1 MTKRSAIP
9 ILVAAIVAAGVF
21 AWMQFTAPAL
31 AGAVFQGTTPGV
43 AINGY
48 DPVGYF
54 EQDAA
59 VKGTAEY
66 RANWSGVEWH
76 FASNANREAFLAEPA
91 KYAPQ
96 YGGYCAF
103 AAARGQLAK
112 TEPDAFTV
120 YDGKLYLNFDQPI
133 KRRWEGQKV
142 DFIATANDNWP
153 DLEQQAAAR

>member
-1 MTKRSAIP
+1 MTKRRAIP
-9 ILVAAIVAAGVF
+9 IIVAAIAAAAVF
-21 AWMQFTAPAL
+21 AYIQFTSPAL

-59 VKGTAEY
+59 VKGSEAY
-66 RANWSGVEWH
+66 SAQWNGVTWH
-76 FASNANREAFLAEPA
+76 FASADNRTTFLADPA
-91 KYAPQ
+91 RYAPQ

-120 YDGKLYLNFDQPI
+120 TGGKLYLNFDQPI
-133 KRRWEGQKV
+133 KRRWESQKAE
-142 DFIATANDNWP
+142 FIETADGNWP
-153 DLEQQAAAR
+153 DLEKQAAAR

>member
-1 MTKRSAIP
+1 MTKRRAIP
-9 ILVAAIVAAGVF
+9 ILVAAIAAAAVF
-21 AWMQFTAPAL
+21 AYMQFMSPAL

-54 EQDAA
+54 EKDAA
-59 VKGTAEY
+59 VKGSAAHSAEW
-66 RANWSGVEWH
+66 NGVLWH
-76 FASNANREAFLAEPA
+76 FASDESRATFLADPA
-91 KYAPQ
+91 RYAPQ

-120 YDGKLYLNFDQPI
+120 YNDKLYLNFDQPI
-133 KRRWEGQKV
+133 KRRWESERDKFV
-142 DFIATANDNWP
+142 ETANENWP
-153 DLEQQAAAR
+153 ELEEQAAAR

>member
-1 MTKRSAIP
+1 MTMRRVIP
-9 ILVAAIVAAGVF
+9 IVVAALAAAGVF
-21 AWMQFTAPAL
+21 AYMQLTAPAL

-54 EQDAA
+54 TKDAA
-59 VKGTAEY
+59 VKGSAKHAAEW
-66 RANWSGVEWH
+66 NGVTWH
-76 FASNANREAFLAEPA
+76 FETAQNREAFLADPVR
-91 KYAPQ
+91 YAPQ

-120 YDGKLYLNFDQPI
+120 HDGRLYLNFDQPI
-133 KRRWEGQKV
+133 KRRWDVQREE
-142 DFIATANDNWP
+142 FIETANANWP
-153 DLEQQAAAR
+153 QLEEQAAAR